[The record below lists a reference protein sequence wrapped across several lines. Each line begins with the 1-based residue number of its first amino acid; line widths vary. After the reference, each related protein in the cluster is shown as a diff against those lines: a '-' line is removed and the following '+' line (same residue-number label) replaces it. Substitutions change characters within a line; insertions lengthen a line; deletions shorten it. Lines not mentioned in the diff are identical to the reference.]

1 MNIGFLRPSVYIPVI
16 NISGQ
21 CPEEHTFSA
30 SSARVENLCVL
41 PKLSGPFYQ
50 NTSLHQLPYA
60 VMNILQNKLDYGDKW
75 KDLASHLGMV

>member
-16 NISGQ
+16 YISGQ

-30 SSARVENLCVL
+30 SSARVENSCVL
-41 PKLSGPFYQ
+41 QKSSVPYSS
-50 NTSLHQLPYA
+50 NTSLHHLPYA

-75 KDLASHLGMV
+75 KDIASYLGMV